1 MLKNYL
7 LSAFRNFSKAKFY
20 SSLNILGLSL
30 GFAAVILIILYVKDE
45 FGYDRHHAQHKNI
58 YRLES
63 HFSIGEMD
71 DLFAI
76 APIPLGPAFRLEFPE
91 VMAMARFGEIND
103 LHVRTANAEYYEDGF
118 YYADSTVFDIF
129 THDFVAGSPQSAL
142 TEANT
147 VVLTESLARKYF
159 GTEDPLGKIIETGMG
174 HSLAVTAVIR
184 DLPANSHMRYKALI
198 SMVSA
203 ARGNLQEFNSFEAV
217 NFWNIGVFTFVL
229 LHPSAEP
236 DSILDRFDA
245 FYDKY
250 MRSVGEQI
258 NAGFRPMLRPLAEVH
273 LYGKLKADLPAGNR
287 SYLYI
292 FMAVALFILL
302 LAAINYVNMA
312 TARSARRARE
322 VGIRKVAGAHRLQLM
337 FQFITESVL
346 MVFIAF
352 VIALALVQMFIP
364 EFNHLSGKEI
374 SFAMVM
380 HPPFFA
386 SIVGLVLFVGLLSG
400 VYPALFLSSF
410 KPVHV
415 LKGSF
420 ASAGQGAGSKSGRL
434 RKVLVVFQFW
444 IAFVLII
451 GTLVVGDQLRFL
463 KDKDLGF
470 DKNHLLVLQLQDTA
484 FRNRAETFKEKLLQH
499 PSIKGVT
506 NASGVPGMS
515 NAITVMR
522 LESEQGWEEQALM
535 WTQVDYDYLKVMGI
549 NLIQGRDFD
558 RSMGT
563 DREEAAIINEAM
575 ARKYGW
581 SDEPLGKKI
590 HFNFEL
596 DGSGG
601 RVLKVIGVVKDF
613 HVNSL
618 HNVIEPYVIMLK
630 TAPRYLMTVRVEEN
644 RLPEALTHI
653 SATWDGYSAGRPFD
667 YKILSEQLQGQ
678 YESEEKIGLIF
689 GLASVL
695 TIFIALLGLLGLSS
709 FVAEQ
714 RTREIG
720 IRKILGASVA
730 SLFRLLYT
738 EFALLILLAFVI
750 SVPFAWWRLEVW
762 LESSFVYHTQLNP
775 VTFLIAGFLAACA
788 GLLAISFHLIK
799 VVHANPVN
807 TVKYE

>member
-1 MLKNYL
+1 MLKNYI
-7 LSAFRNFSKAKFY
+7 LSAVRNFSKARFY

-30 GFAAVILIILYVKDE
+30 GFAAVILIVLYVQDE
-45 FGYDRHHAQHKNI
+45 FGYDRHNLNHRQI

-71 DLFAI
+71 DRFAI
-76 APIPLGPAFRLEFPE
+76 APMPLGPAFRLEFPE
-91 VMAMARFGEIND
+91 VLAMARFGKIND
-103 LHVRTANAEYYEDGF
+103 LHIRTHDAEYYENGF

-129 THDFVAGSPQSAL
+129 THEFLLGSPKNAL
-142 TEANT
+142 TEVNS
-147 VVLTESLARKYF
+147 VVLTESLAKKYF
-159 GTEDPLGKIIETGMG
+159 GNENPLGKTLQTGLG
-174 HSLAVTAVIR
+174 HSVSVSAVIR
-184 DLPANSHMRYKALI
+184 DLPNNSHMRYEALI

-203 ARGNLQEFNSFEAV
+203 ARGNLQDFNSFEAV
-217 NFWNIGVFTFVL
+217 NFWNIGVFTYVM

-236 DSILDRFDA
+236 SAILSRFDA

-258 NAGFRPMLRPLAEVH
+258 NASFQPVLRPLAEVH

-287 SYLYI
+287 SYLYV

-322 VGIRKVAGAHRLQLM
+322 VGIRKVAGAHRGQLM
-337 FQFITESVL
+337 LQFITESVL
-346 MVFIAF
+346 MALIAL
-352 VIALALVQMFIP
+352 VIAIALVQLFIP
-364 EFNHLSGKEI
+364 EFNVLSGKEI
-374 SFAMVM
+374 SFSILKQPV
-380 HPPFFA
+380 FFA
-386 SIVGLVLFVGLLSG
+386 GITALVLVVGVLSG

-410 KPVHV
+410 KPVNV

-420 ASAGQGAGSKSGRL
+420 ASAASGGGSKSGRL

-451 GTLVVGDQLRFL
+451 GTLVVGNQLQFL
-463 KDKDLGF
+463 REKNLGF
-470 DKNHLLVLQLQDTA
+470 QKDNLIVLQLQDTA
-484 FRNRAETFKEKLLQH
+484 FRNRAQSFKEALLQH
-499 PSIKGVT
+499 PSVEGVT

-515 NAITVMR
+515 GAITVMR
-522 LESEQGWEEQALM
+522 IEVEQGWEEQAIM
-535 WTQVDYDYLKVMGI
+535 WTQADEHYLKVLGI
-549 NLIQGRDFD
+549 SLVQGRDFD
-558 RSMGT
+558 PAMGT
-563 DREEAAIINEAM
+563 DREEAAIINEAF
-575 ARKYGW
+575 AKKYGW
-581 SDEPLGKKI
+581 ADNPLGKRI

-601 RVLKVIGVVKDF
+601 RVLKVIGVAKDF

-618 HNVIEPYVIMLK
+618 HNVIEPYIIMMN
-630 TAPRYLMTVRVEEN
+630 TAPRYLMTVRVKEN
-644 RLPEALTHI
+644 QLPEALTRLNE
-653 SATWDGYSAGRPFD
+653 TWNIYAAGRPFD
-667 YKILSEQLQGQ
+667 YKILSDQLQTQ
-678 YESEEKIGLIF
+678 YESEEKIALIF
-689 GLASVL
+689 RLASAL

-720 IRKILGASVA
+720 IRKVLGASVF

-738 EFALLILLAFVI
+738 EFAILILLAFVLA
-750 SVPFAWWRLEVW
+750 VPFAWWRLLVW
-762 LESSFVYHTQLNP
+762 LESSFVYHTQLNFA
-775 VTFLIAGFLAACA
+775 TFLLAGFMAACA
-788 GLLAISFHLIK
+788 GIVAISFHLIK
-799 VVHANPVN
+799 VVQANPVN